1 MKHMIQ
7 KISTLVLLS
16 SCVYAGEIQIGTG
29 NFEMSGGFMGM
40 SQTMSTDVT
49 TYSLV
54 QQHANLFSSDWFYK
68 YNITWYDS
76 SVMTQAQDTAVGMMN
91 LTPMSVVTPAIDY
104 KVQGLDV
111 NIVLGNDI
119 IHKDENNYLGFGL
132 MFGFSMPWIESS
144 NAVELNYNLGTNL
157 WDAMQKS
164 DTDMLTYK
172 VGPSI
177 SVMKSLNKHL
187 MFYASATYAYQ
198 AGTFKNDYAHF
209 DVDVDGIYQEYDVGI
224 KFQPVSED
232 YDMGWITISPR
243 MYATLGYKYTSW
255 DLGEI
260 SMDVTG
266 VGMNFMKTEFNM
278 NSSIAYFG
286 WGYSF
291 F

>member
-1 MKHMIQ
+1 MKNTIL
-7 KISTLVLLS
+7 KISTLTLLAS
-16 SCVYAGEIQIGTG
+16 HIYAGEIQVGKG

-40 SQTMSTDVT
+40 SQTLSTDVT

-76 SVMTQAQDTAVGMMN
+76 SVMTQAHDTVIGMLNM
-91 LTPMSVVTPAIDY
+91 TPASIITPAIDY
-104 KVQGLDV
+104 KMQGLDA
-111 NIVLGNDI
+111 NIVLGNDL
-119 IHKDENNYLGFGL
+119 IHKGENDYLGLGL
-132 MFGFSMPWIESS
+132 MVGFSMPWIESS
-144 NAVELNYNLGTNL
+144 NAIELNYNLGTNM
-157 WDAMQKS
+157 WDMMQNSK
-164 DTDMLTYK
+164 TKMLTYK

-177 SVMKSLNKHL
+177 SVMKSLNKHF

-198 AGTFKNDYAHF
+198 TGTFKNSYAHF
-209 DVDVDGIYQEYDVGI
+209 DLKVDGIYQEYDVGI

-243 MYATLGYKYTSW
+243 FYATLGYRYTSW
-255 DLGEI
+255 DLGDI

-266 VGMNFMKTEFNM
+266 MNIDFMKTDFNM

-291 F
+291 

>member
-1 MKHMIQ
+1 MRHIIY
-7 KISTLVLLS
+7 KISTLALLT
-16 SCVYAGEIQIGTG
+16 SCAYAGEIQIGKG

-49 TYSLV
+49 TYSLA

-76 SVMTQAQDTAVGMMN
+76 SVMTQAQNTTMGMIN
-91 LTPMSVVTPAIDY
+91 LTPMSMVTPAIDY
-104 KVQGLDV
+104 KMQGLDV

-119 IHKDENNYLGFGL
+119 IHKDENNYLGFGI

-144 NAVELNYNLGTNL
+144 NATRLNYNLGTNL
-157 WDAMQKS
+157 WDAMQMS

-177 SVMKSLNKHL
+177 SVMKSLNRHF

-243 MYATLGYKYTSW
+243 LYATLGYKYTSW
-255 DLGEI
+255 DLGDI

-266 VGMNFMKTEFNM
+266 VGIKFMKTEFNM